1 MVFLTVFLDLIM
13 VPKHR
18 IHTVLAF
25 TSLNLRGVSQLLIL
39 LVNSVEVL
47 VVRCKVSQS
56 GGRPSWSADPI
67 HSSAH
72 PLYLLLSYF
81 VCLIVYSC
89 LVFVKFST
97 IFCAFFALGILGI
110 NFFSTVLAR
119 RDLGHYILL
128 AFRAQVFAAPS
139 NGFISYAIS
148 CPLLVVAIGAVNVNL
163 HFGAELT
170 VVRQPPV
177 ISKFIVQLF
186 LQFALFSTRTL
197 ALDGFVF
204 GAWSTSLW
212 FLITLSFVV

>member
-1 MVFLTVFLDLIM
+1 
-13 VPKHR
+13 
-18 IHTVLAF
+18 
-25 TSLNLRGVSQLLIL
+25 
-39 LVNSVEVL
+39 
-47 VVRCKVSQS
+47 
-56 GGRPSWSADPI
+56 
-67 HSSAH
+67 
-72 PLYLLLSYF
+72 LSYF

-89 LVFVKFST
+89 LVFVKLGT

-110 NFFSTVLAR
+110 DLFTTVFAR

-128 AFRAQVFAAPS
+128 AFGAQVSAAPS

-204 GAWSTSLW
+204 CAWSTSLW
-212 FLITLSFVV
+212 FLIPLSFVVKGLADEIFFAENAVQDLFRGFRLLFTILTHNVYCVRLDQGH